1 MSVQQKNRTARIE
14 RETRETKIIADINID
29 GSGVSDIKTGIGF
42 LDHMLECFSRHS
54 LIDISLSAVGDLHV
68 DQHHTTEDTGI
79 VIGSA
84 IAEAL
89 GDFSGIKRF
98 GSAVIPMD
106 ETLTRAAIDIS
117 KRPSLEWKVSFSKAV
132 LGGMDTELFHEWFA
146 AFAQNLGGNIHIEN
160 LYGENNH
167 HIAESCFKSLARS
180 LRESLVVDPREL
192 GRVPSSKG
200 SLGS

>member
-1 MSVQQKNRTARIE
+1 MSAQKKDRTARIE
-14 RETRETKIIADINID
+14 RETRETKIIAEINID

-42 LDHMLECFSRHS
+42 LDHMLESFSRHS
-54 LIDISLSAVGDLHV
+54 LIDINLSAQGDLHV

-84 IAEAL
+84 IAKAL

-98 GSAVIPMD
+98 GSALIPMD

-132 LGGMDTELFHEWFA
+132 LGEMDT
-146 AFAQNLGGNIHIEN
+146 
-160 LYGENNH
+160 
-167 HIAESCFKSLARS
+167 
-180 LRESLVVDPREL
+180 
-192 GRVPSSKG
+192 
-200 SLGS
+200 

>member
-1 MSVQQKNRTARIE
+1 MNAKEKNRKAQIE
-14 RETRETKIIADINID
+14 RETRETKIFVDLNID
-29 GSGVSDIKTGIGF
+29 GSGESEIETGIGF
-42 LDHMLECFSRHS
+42 LDHMLESFSRHS
-54 LIDISLSAVGDLHV
+54 LIDLKLKAEGDLHV

-84 IAEAL
+84 IAKAL

-106 ETLTRAAIDIS
+106 ETLTSVAIDIS
-117 KRPSLEWKVSFSKAV
+117 KRPSLIWKVSFSKAV
-132 LGGMDTELFHEWFA
+132 LGEMDTELFHEWFA
-146 AFAQNLGGNIHIEN
+146 AFSQNLGANVHIEN

-167 HIAESCFKSLARS
+167 HIAESCFKGLARS
-180 LRESLVVDPREL
+180 LRDAMVVDPREL
-192 GRVPSSKG
+192 GRSPSSKG

>member
-1 MSVQQKNRTARIE
+1 MNAKEKNRKAIIE
-14 RETRETKIIADINID
+14 RETRETKIFVELDID
-29 GSGVSDIKTGIGF
+29 VSGVSEIETGIGF
-42 LDHMLECFSRHS
+42 LDHMLESFSRHS
-54 LIDISLSAVGDLHV
+54 LIDLKVKAEGDLHV

-84 IAEAL
+84 IAKAL

-106 ETLTRAAIDIS
+106 ETLTRVALDIS
-117 KRPSLEWKVSFSKAV
+117 KRPSLIWKVSFSKAV
-132 LGGMDTELFHEWFA
+132 LGEMDTELFHEWFA
-146 AFAQNLGGNIHIEN
+146 AFSQNLGANVHIEN

-167 HIAESCFKSLARS
+167 HIAESCFKGLARS
-180 LRESLVVDPREL
+180 LRDAMVIDPREM
-192 GRVPSSKG
+192 GRSPSSKG

>member
-1 MSVQQKNRTARIE
+1 MNAKEKNRKAQIE
-14 RETRETKIIADINID
+14 RETRETKIFVDLNID
-29 GSGVSDIKTGIGF
+29 GSGVSEIETGIGF
-42 LDHMLECFSRHS
+42 LDHRLESFSRHS
-54 LIDISLSAVGDLHV
+54 LIDLKLKAEGDLHV

-84 IAEAL
+84 IAKAL

-106 ETLTRAAIDIS
+106 ETLTRVAIDIS
-117 KRPSLEWKVSFSKAV
+117 KRPSLIWKVSFSKAV
-132 LGGMDTELFHEWFA
+132 LGEMDTELFHEWFA
-146 AFAQNLGGNIHIEN
+146 AFSQNLGANVHIEN

-167 HIAESCFKSLARS
+167 HIAESCFKGLARS
-180 LRESLVVDPREL
+180 LRDAMVVDPREL
-192 GRVPSSKG
+192 GRSPSSKG

>member
-1 MSVQQKNRTARIE
+1 MNAKQKNRTSRIE

-29 GSGVSDIKTGIGF
+29 GSGVSEINTGIGF

-54 LIDISLSAVGDLHV
+54 LIDIKLKAEGDLHV

-84 IAEAL
+84 IAKAL

-98 GSAVIPMD
+98 GSATIPMD

-117 KRPSLEWKVSFSKAV
+117 KRPSLEWKVSFSKPV
-132 LGGMDTELFHEWFA
+132 LGEMDTELFH
-146 AFAQNLGGNIHIEN
+146 
-160 LYGENNH
+160 
-167 HIAESCFKSLARS
+167 
-180 LRESLVVDPREL
+180 
-192 GRVPSSKG
+192 
-200 SLGS
+200 

>member
-1 MSVQQKNRTARIE
+1 MNAKEKNRKAIIE
-14 RETRETKIIADINID
+14 RETRETKIFVELDID
-29 GSGVSDIKTGIGF
+29 GSGVSEIETGIGF
-42 LDHMLECFSRHS
+42 LDHMLESFSRHS
-54 LIDISLSAVGDLHV
+54 LIDLKVKAEGDLHV

-84 IAEAL
+84 IAKAL

-106 ETLTRAAIDIS
+106 ETLTRVALDIS
-117 KRPSLEWKVSFSKAV
+117 KRPSLIWKVSFSKAV
-132 LGGMDTELFHEWFA
+132 LGEMDTELFHEWFA
-146 AFAQNLGGNIHIEN
+146 AFSQNLGANVHIEN

-167 HIAESCFKSLARS
+167 HIAESCFKGLARS
-180 LRESLVVDPREL
+180 LRDAMVIDPREM
-192 GRVPSSKG
+192 GRPPSSKG